1 MATSSDSKTIDR
13 ESNKI
18 SLADR
23 YKTQKAGG
31 AYNVQQNVKTDGSNE
46 ISLGGSTFDSN
57 YTKTKGFKLQMGLQ
71 QSEFKD
77 VGAGTNS
84 LQQSRYLKGFSD
96 TKYGNSQ
103 INR

>member
-46 ISLGGSTFDSN
+46 ISLGGSTFDTK

-71 QSEFKD
+71 QTEFKD
-77 VGAGTNS
+77 ALGGKS
-84 LQQSRYLKGFSD
+84 IQQSVYLKGFSD
-96 TKYGNSQ
+96 TKYGNAL

>member
-31 AYNVQQNVKTDGSNE
+31 AYNVQQNVKTNGANE
-46 ISLGGSTFDSN
+46 ISLGGSTFDTK
-57 YTKTKGFKLQMGLQ
+57 YTTTKGYKLQMGLQ
-71 QSEFKD
+71 QTEFKD
-77 VGAGTNS
+77 AVSGTKS
-84 LQQSRYLKGFSD
+84 LQQSVYLKGFSD
-96 TKYGNSQ
+96 TKYGNAL